1 MMQRQLF
8 GDIHTESGDAAVNV
22 TSHHRCRRTDPA
34 TSHESANETESRA
47 TMLQGLFLA
56 ELRRASEPLTANEV
70 AHRAAADRPDV
81 MPESVR
87 KRAGEL
93 VKDGRIVV
101 AVTRRCTVTGRNAR
115 TFSEVNH

>member
-8 GDIHTESGDAAVNV
+8 GDLHTESGDAAANV
-22 TSHHRCRRTDPA
+22 ATHHRCRRTDPA
-34 TSHESANETESRA
+34 TSHESASETESRA

-93 VKDGRIVV
+93 VKDEKIVV
-101 AVTRRCTVTGRNAR
+101 VGSRRCTITGRKAS
-115 TFSEVNH
+115 TYSEAKH